1 MPLMMTTTAAF
12 GRGGGAARRGGGADG
27 RRGRAPTGA
36 AGADAERRP
45 APRRPRGQPITIE
58 THLSD
63 YKAVNGIKLPHL
75 ITRGVNGQT
84 NEEWEIKSFKINP
97 SLKANT
103 FTK

>member
-1 MPLMMTTTAAF
+1 V
-12 GRGGGAARRGGGADG
+12 RGGQGG
-27 RRGRAPTGA
+27 
-36 AGADAERRP
+36 
-45 APRRPRGQPITIE
+45 GQPITIE

-63 YKAVNGIKLPHL
+63 YKAVNGIKMPHL

-97 SLKANT
+97 SLKGNT

>member
-1 MPLMMTTTAAF
+1 M
-12 GRGGGAARRGGGADG
+12 
-27 RRGRAPTGA
+27 
-36 AGADAERRP
+36 
-45 APRRPRGQPITIE
+45 TIE

-63 YKAVNGIKLPHL
+63 YKAEGGLKMPHL

-97 SLKANT
+97 SLKSNT